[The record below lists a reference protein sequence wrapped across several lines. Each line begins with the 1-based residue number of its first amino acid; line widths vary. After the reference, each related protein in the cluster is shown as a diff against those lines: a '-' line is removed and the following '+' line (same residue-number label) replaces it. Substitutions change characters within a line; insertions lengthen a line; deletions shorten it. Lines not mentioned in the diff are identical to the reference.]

1 MHLKDSNPCQW
12 MNYAATGWMKCL
24 ASWHNFS
31 TIKTKY
37 VHLCILHSGFHAL
50 NSKFRILLARVSNL
64 WSNSILLSL
73 HILTHVFVAVQLLGC
88 AYFASPW
95 TVAHQAP
102 LSMGFPKQECW
113 SGLPFPTPGDIPDL
127 QPESPRSPA
136 VAVGFF
142 TTMSPGNQLVIQ
154 FSSVQLLSRVLLFAT
169 PWTAAHQA
177 FLSSTN
183 FRSL

>member
-102 LSMGFPKQECW
+102 LSMGFPKQEHW
-113 SGLPFPTPGDIPDL
+113 SGLPFLSPGDPGIKP
-127 QPESPRSPA
+127 
-136 VAVGFF
+136 
-142 TTMSPGNQLVIQ
+142 MSLA
-154 FSSVQLLSRVLLFAT
+154 SSVLQVDSLPLSHQGSYILIHGQLQIGGMWFLCSWEHRGSWPSEQDPLF
-169 PWTAAHQA
+169 
-177 FLSSTN
+177 L
-183 FRSL
+183 